1 VRAGGII
8 SRLLSKLTDQ
18 PIRDDPASFGDVPFV
33 PVEMRVTV
41 RKAWGGEAASN
52 GDPLGIKAMSLT
64 HCETG
69 FSA

>member
-1 VRAGGII
+1 MRA
-8 SRLLSKLTDQ
+8 LLTALLTKLTDQ
-18 PIRDDPASFGDVPFV
+18 SVRDDPASFGDVPFV

-41 RKAWGGEAASN
+41 RKARGGEAASN

-69 FSA
+69 STR